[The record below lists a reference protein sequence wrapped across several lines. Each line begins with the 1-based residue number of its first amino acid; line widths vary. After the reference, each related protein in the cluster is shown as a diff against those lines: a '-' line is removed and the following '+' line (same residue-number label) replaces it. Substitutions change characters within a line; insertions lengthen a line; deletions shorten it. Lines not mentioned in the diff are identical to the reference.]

1 VPSSADSQRGR
12 LDGVAPDYTDTG
24 GVDLR
29 STAERSGSAGAC
41 SWMREALVPVLDELT
56 ALQADAIRATAA
68 AHDRDPDALAR
79 ELMHLL
85 AADKTSEAIDA
96 TSAIPALTTDHD
108 DTVRILLPLK
118 GIAVTN
124 AHADEDLHRGRRMRG
139 RWIVDGRRRGA
150 GRRQRRG
157 MGR

>member
-1 VPSSADSQRGR
+1 
-12 LDGVAPDYTDTG
+12 
-24 GVDLR
+24 
-29 STAERSGSAGAC
+29 
-41 SWMREALVPVLDELT
+41 MREAFVPVLNELT
-56 ALQADAIRATAA
+56 AIQADAVRATAA

-85 AADKTSEAIDA
+85 AADETSEASDA

-108 DTVRILLPLK
+108 DTVRILLPLNVT
-118 GIAVTN
+118 AVTD

-139 RWIVDGRRRGA
+139 RWIVDGRRGA

>member
-1 VPSSADSQRGR
+1 
-12 LDGVAPDYTDTG
+12 
-24 GVDLR
+24 
-29 STAERSGSAGAC
+29 
-41 SWMREALVPVLDELT
+41 MREAFVPVLNELT
-56 ALQADAIRATAA
+56 AIQADAVRATAA

-85 AADKTSEAIDA
+85 AADKTSAASDA

-124 AHADEDLHRGRRMRG
+124 AHEGEDLHRGRRG
-139 RWIVDGRRRGA
+139 RPRRSSAAPR
-150 GRRQRRG
+150 
-157 MGR
+157 

>member
-1 VPSSADSQRGR
+1 
-12 LDGVAPDYTDTG
+12 
-24 GVDLR
+24 
-29 STAERSGSAGAC
+29 
-41 SWMREALVPVLDELT
+41 MREAFVPVLDELT
-56 ALQADAIRATAA
+56 AIQADAIRATAA
-68 AHDRDPDALAR
+68 AHDRDPEELAL

-118 GIAVTN
+118 ETAVTN
-124 AHADEDLHRGRRMRG
+124 AHEDEDLHRGRRMRRRG
-139 RWIVDGRRRGA
+139 IVNGRGA
-150 GRRQRRG
+150 GRRQSRG